1 MTKRSMQSSNL
12 DFVITWVDGSDPAWL
27 DEKSHFASGSEADNR
42 KERYRDWDHLKY
54 WFRGI
59 EKNAPWVHN
68 IYFVTWG
75 HLPAWLNT
83 AHPKLH
89 IINTRILFHRSI
101 CRLIIRIL
109 LN

>member
-1 MTKRSMQSSNL
+1 MTKKSMQSSTL

-59 EKNAPWVHN
+59 GDIFLRGLIPH
-68 IYFVTWG
+68 
-75 HLPAWLNT
+75 
-83 AHPKLH
+83 
-89 IINTRILFHRSI
+89 TRNCIS
-101 CRLIIRIL
+101 
-109 LN
+109 